1 MADRSLRG
9 ARLGAVSLQSEEGV
23 ELSARRETVYQT
35 EDGDTFRVV
44 FAEDA
49 EVPNTWVNPRT
60 GQTGR
65 LLGEDGNV
73 EPESADEAQKAP
85 RTHWDMLLERRT
97 RAEMRRRTGGSRSS
111 SPTTSVM
118 TPGMTSSTPP
128 ASTSTPLR
136 MPSSGTWPR
145 AMASR
150 HWRSTRRPSRR
161 DSEAPTSPDS
171 STQASVGMGPICRP
185 MARSRYSSR
194 KGTTMKAMRRSLN
207 TPPR

>member
-97 RAEMRRRTGGSRSS
+97 RAELEVLLEERLQYLRARRGKAGGDRESRI
-111 SPTTSVM
+111 
-118 TPGMTSSTPP
+118 G
-128 ASTSTPLR
+128 A
-136 MPSSGTWPR
+136 
-145 AMASR
+145 
-150 HWRSTRRPSRR
+150 
-161 DSEAPTSPDS
+161 
-171 STQASVGMGPICRP
+171 
-185 MARSRYSSR
+185 
-194 KGTTMKAMRRSLN
+194 
-207 TPPR
+207 